1 MYARFRD
8 GLKMAK
14 KKAGAKAEKER
25 EIPIPSNRT
34 EAAEFVGKVRI
45 LKNRIAAVIAEAEAK
60 IAAIQKMAA
69 DATDAPKE
77 EVRDLVEG
85 LFVFFETNSPELTE
99 DGARR
104 SVDLL
109 TGVIG
114 ERLSPWKVELKG
126 VEEVLEEL
134 HRMGLTKFIR
144 PKEEVNK
151 DAMLSSET
159 DRNLAATVKGV
170 SVVREDTFFVKPT
183 ELGEDVTRLRKITI
197 GKEKV
202 KK

>member
-1 MYARFRD
+1 MAKRKSGPKAAEEEQAILIPESREEASEFVRRIGNLKRRISISTANAETKIAEIQKAAADDINGPTEEIYDLLD
-8 GLKMAK
+8 GL
-14 KKAGAKAEKER
+14 
-25 EIPIPSNRT
+25 
-34 EAAEFVGKVRI
+34 F
-45 LKNRIAAVIAEAEAK
+45 
-60 IAAIQKMAA
+60 
-69 DATDAPKE
+69 
-77 EVRDLVEG
+77 
-85 LFVFFETNSPELTE
+85 FFFETNSPELTE
-99 DGARR
+99 DGSRR
-104 SVDLL
+104 SVDLG
-109 TGVIG
+109 TGTIG

-159 DRNLAATVKGV
+159 DRNLAASVKGV

-183 ELGEDVTRLRKITI
+183 ELSEDVTRLRKIAI